1 MDRSLIVVLSAGN
14 FLVGVAGFLVI
25 GTLEP
30 VAEGLGVSIAATGL
44 LLSVYAVAYAVA
56 SPLLVALT
64 GRIGRR
70 RVMTAGLV
78 IMGASALASALAPSF
93 AVLAA
98 LRIPTAIGAGLYT
111 PVAVAVA
118 GALAPPEARAKTLAY
133 VFLGLTLAQVIG
145 VPAGAWVAY
154 AFGWRAAFWLV
165 VLLSVPCIWAVWTRV
180 PRGLAFQPVGLGD
193 LGAMLRNVPMMLAIT
208 FTATFL
214 AGIYVLY
221 TYLPALLSGA
231 MGWDRNGVTLALFV
245 FGIGAVIG
253 NVVLGPLAD
262 RVGNVRL
269 LTALCCGQAVLMPL
283 FVFLPLP
290 NAVALGLI
298 LIWSVSG
305 WGFVAAQQSRLVRL
319 AGATAPVALGLNAAS
334 IYVGGTIGSAIGALV
349 LTGFG
354 TWALGLFG
362 GMVALAALAHITV
375 SARVSGS

>member
-1 MDRSLIVVLSAGN
+1 MDRNLIIVLSAGN

-30 VAEGLGVSIAATGL
+30 VAEGLGVSIASTGL
-44 LLSVYAVAYAVA
+44 LLSVYAVAYAIA

-70 RVMTAGLV
+70 RVMSAGLA
-78 IMGASALASALAPSF
+78 IMALSAVLSAVAPSF
-93 AVLAA
+93 AVLAG
-98 LRIPTAIGAGLYT
+98 LRVMTAIGAGLYT

-118 GALAPPEARAKTLAY
+118 GALAPPEERAKTLAL

-145 VPAGAWVAY
+145 VPVGAWLAY

-165 VLLSVPCIWAVWTRV
+165 VILSVPCIWAVWTRV

-193 LGAMLRNVPMMLAIT
+193 LGTMLRNGRMMLAIT

-214 AGIYVLY
+214 SGIYVLY
-221 TYLPALLSGA
+221 TYLPALLSGT
-231 MGWDRNGVTLALFV
+231 MGWDRNGVTLALFI

-262 RVGNVRL
+262 RLGNVRML
-269 LTALCCGQAVLMPL
+269 ATLCVAQSVLMPL
-283 FVFLPLP
+283 FVFLPLAD
-290 NAVALGLI
+290 AVAMALI
-298 LIWSVSG
+298 LIWSISG
-305 WGFVAAQQSRLVRL
+305 WGFVAAQQARLVRL
-319 AGATAPVALGLNAAS
+319 AGPKAPVALGLNAAS
-334 IYVGGTIGSAIGALV
+334 IYVGGTFGSSIGALV

-354 TWALGLFG
+354 TWALGLTG
-362 GMVALAALAHITV
+362 GLLALFALAHILT
-375 SARVSGS
+375 SARLSGA